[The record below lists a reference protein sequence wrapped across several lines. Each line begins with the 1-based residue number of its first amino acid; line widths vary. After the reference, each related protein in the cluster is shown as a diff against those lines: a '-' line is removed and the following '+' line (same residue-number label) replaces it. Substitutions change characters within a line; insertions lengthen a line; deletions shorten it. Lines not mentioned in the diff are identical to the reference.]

1 VQHATD
7 LLLIGGTLL
16 LALAAHGLGQK
27 IHVPRVTLLLL
38 LGALAGP
45 DMLALLPEGSDQS
58 FGFITQLTLAMV
70 GFLLGERM
78 SVRNLAE
85 GREALIVSLAVTVGT
100 AACVAVAVWL
110 VTGSPAAALLLGAI
124 ATATAP
130 AATLDVMREAG
141 ARGPLTRLVYQ
152 VVAIDDAWGAILFS
166 LALVAAELLAGGSH
180 SGTGEGLAQ
189 GFIEVGGSVLLGIVL
204 GFPMAWLT
212 GRLRPGEPMLLES
225 AGFVFVAAG
234 IAGLLE
240 LSYLLTCMTLG
251 VVVANQAR
259 HHIRPFR
266 SIEGISEPFLALFFF
281 MAGYQLEW
289 SLLPTLGMLGLA
301 YVGARVAGRL
311 VGGQI
316 GGYLAGSNGHTRKR
330 IGACLM
336 PQAGVALGLALVA
349 TERLPELTYLL
360 PLVIG
365 ATVIFELVGP
375 PLTLV
380 QLRHAGET
388 GQGYEEE
395 ADGDDDDPRP

>member
-1 VQHATD
+1 MNHATD
-7 LLLIGGTLL
+7 LLLIGGTML
-16 LALAAHGLGQK
+16 LALTAHGLGQR
-27 IHVPRVTLLLL
+27 IHIPRVTLLLL

-45 DMLALLPEGSDQS
+45 ELFDLLPPDADAH

-78 SVRNLAE
+78 SVKDLAE
-85 GREALIVSLAVTVGT
+85 GRQALIVSLVVTLVT
-100 AACVAVAVWL
+100 AIFVAGAVWL
-110 VTGSPAAALLLGAI
+110 VTRNLPASLLLGAI

-130 AATLDVMREAG
+130 AATLDVLREAG
-141 ARGPLTRLVYQ
+141 ANGPLTRMIYQ

-166 LALVAAELLAGGSH
+166 VCLVSAELLLGNG
-180 SGTGEGLAQ
+180 GTGLGSL
-189 GFIEVGGSVLLGIVL
+189 GIGVVEVGGSLVLGIVL
-204 GFPMAWLT
+204 GLPMAWLT
-212 GRLRPGEPMLLES
+212 GRIKPGEPMLLES

-234 IAGLLE
+234 LAGILGF
-240 LSYLLTCMTLG
+240 SYLLTCMTLG
-251 VVVANQAR
+251 IVVANRAH

-266 SIEGISEPFLALFFF
+266 SIEGVSEPFLALFFF

-289 SLLPTLGMLGLA
+289 SMLPTLGALGLA

-311 VGGQI
+311 AGGHI
-316 GGYLAGSNGHTRKR
+316 GGYLAGSPPHNRRR

-336 PQAGVALGLALVA
+336 PQAGIALGLALVA
-349 TERLPELTYLL
+349 TERLPELTYIL

-375 PLTLV
+375 PLTLI

-388 GQGYEEE
+388 GKGYE
-395 ADGDDDDPRP
+395 APADDD